1 MSNEEKIL
9 EMLTTIQA
17 DIKTLK
23 SDVVSLKEKK
33 SADQP
38 AKLSPEERKARQLA
52 ALATFQ
58 KACAENIDD
67 LAEFFAIMDA
77 KEARRAAAC

>member
-33 SADQP
+33 SADEP
-38 AKLSPEERKARQLA
+38 AKLSPEERKSR
-52 ALATFQ
+52 
-58 KACAENIDD
+58 I
-67 LAEFFAIMDA
+67 
-77 KEARRAAAC
+77 